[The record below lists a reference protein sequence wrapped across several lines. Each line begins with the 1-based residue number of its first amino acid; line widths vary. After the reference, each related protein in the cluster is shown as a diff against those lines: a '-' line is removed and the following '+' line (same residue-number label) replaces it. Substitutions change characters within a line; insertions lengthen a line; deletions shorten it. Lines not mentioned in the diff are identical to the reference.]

1 MASRDKA
8 DPHTRPN
15 DWRKED
21 EPWPLWAA
29 LMVFLNAFVIA
40 GMVWGLPGIV
50 TVMVGAAL
58 FMVVMLVL
66 IVFG

>member
-1 MASRDKA
+1 MASKG
-8 DPHTRPN
+8 DPHRKPN
-15 DWRKED
+15 DWRKEE

-29 LMVFLNAFVIA
+29 IMVFLNVFVIA

-50 TVMVGAAL
+50 TVMVGAAML
-58 FMVVMLVL
+58 AVALLVL